1 MFQFLKPILS
11 GVMFLLLMLCPLATH
26 AEKVHWEDKAY
37 DFSNIQRAIVYD
49 IEIVDTSEIPSDLT
63 EKVVQEEYWKTAS
76 KPPYKLMHP
85 DKDAV
90 LYPQDM
96 ADIYVKAAI
105 LKWHD
110 DYYIKPAYTSWETRS
125 ATRKVKRS
133 DGSWYDET
141 YYYTIPVYHPEK
153 TIYTSTVRVKF
164 DVYDNKTNKL
174 IMSRD
179 ELRERDDSYHGQ
191 QGIFGRISKSF
202 FDDLGKKIKTSKESK
217 EK

>member
-1 MFQFLKPILS
+1 M
-11 GVMFLLLMLCPLATH
+11 
-26 AEKVHWEDKAY
+26 
-37 DFSNIQRAIVYD
+37 
-49 IEIVDTSEIPSDLT
+49 
-63 EKVVQEEYWKTAS
+63 KTAS
-76 KPPYKLMHP
+76 KPSYRVMHP

-90 LYPQDM
+90 LYPQDL
-96 ADIYVKAAI
+96 ADIYVKAEV

-110 DYYIKPAYTSWETRS
+110 DYYIKPAYTDWETRS

-141 YYYTIPVYHPEK
+141 YYYTVPVYHPEK

-164 DVYDNKTNKL
+164 DVYDAKTNKL
-174 IMSRD
+174 VMSRD

-202 FDDLGKKIKTSKESK
+202 FDDLGKKIKANE
-217 EK
+217 